1 MLSINLFIVLVLI
14 LLVSVLSFT
23 TSSSLSLTRN
33 GKYLQ
38 SNNDI
43 ILIIFIN
50 YMDICITISN
60 IIINIDIIIIK
71 Y

>member
-50 YMDICITISN
+50 YMGICITISN